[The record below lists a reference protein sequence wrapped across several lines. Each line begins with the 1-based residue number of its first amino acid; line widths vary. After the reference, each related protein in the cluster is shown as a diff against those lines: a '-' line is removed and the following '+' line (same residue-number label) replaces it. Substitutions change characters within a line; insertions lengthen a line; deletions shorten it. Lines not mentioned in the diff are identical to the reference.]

1 MQTYWLSMKIQSG
14 ASSKSGTTDS
24 SADNDDGNAAKA
36 DVDDS
41 KWWRLTEKEVKSA
54 KAISDD
60 KAQRLVA
67 WNTDVLA
74 RL

>member
-1 MQTYWLSMKIQSG
+1 LGSQHDKNWFAKGKGDMQTYWLSMKIQSG

-41 KWWRLTEKEVKSA
+41 KWVEAGLKEKRK
-54 KAISDD
+54 
-60 KAQRLVA
+60 
-67 WNTDVLA
+67 
-74 RL
+74 